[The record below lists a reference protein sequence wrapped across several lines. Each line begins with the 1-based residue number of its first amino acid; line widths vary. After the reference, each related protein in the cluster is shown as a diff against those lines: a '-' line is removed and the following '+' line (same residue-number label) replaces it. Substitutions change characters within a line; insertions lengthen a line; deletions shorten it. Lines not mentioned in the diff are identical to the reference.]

1 MRKSICFLVLMI
13 SCFISFH
20 ATAQN
25 VTISGTVKSGTTK
38 EGIAYATV
46 AVSGSQQG
54 TLTDATGAFKLTV
67 SRVPVVLI
75 ISSVG
80 FTSVE
85 FTVDNASTPV
95 EITLLP
101 STSMGQEVVVS
112 ATRSTQRILDAPVT
126 VERMGG
132 VTLRNLPAPSY
143 YEGIANLKGVDMHT
157 ASIFFRTVTTRGFMS
172 SGNLR
177 LNQLIDGMDNQA
189 PGLNFSVGSVV
200 GLTELDVDNIELL
213 SGASSALYGS
223 GGMNGTLLINSKSP
237 CAKQG
242 LSYHIKQGI
251 MHLAS
256 PSGQDPS
263 PYYDWSMR
271 YAKAF
276 NDKFAFKIAGQFI
289 KAQDWEA
296 YDYRNFDRNSVI
308 GKVKEGDRV
317 TDPNY
322 DGINMYG
329 DETSVN
335 MVGLLGSI
343 YQSVGMPP
351 MGNQIQL
358 PGQPPLPY
366 TWAFA
371 FANTENQNVSRTGYM
386 EKDLVDYNSLNF
398 KLTGG
403 LHYRITPSTEISW
416 NSYFGTG
423 TTVYTGLDRYSLKD
437 LKIAQHKLEV
447 KGKTWFVRGYTT
459 QQNAGDSYA
468 NTILGRVLNEAWKP
482 STTWYP
488 SYLFNYLGY
497 KFAGQVGT
505 GTPGS
510 ASGGHSFARSAA
522 DVGRPLPGSEQFNTL
537 ATNVKNNPIPQGAKF
552 LDASDL
558 YAGEFQLNLS
568 EQLGF
573 SDKVEIITGGQFKQF
588 VLNSQGTIFADTVES
603 LKPYEYGAYAQLKKQ
618 FLSNK
623 LTITLAGRYD
633 GHKNY
638 DGRFTPRITGVY
650 QLSKDNNI
658 RVSYQTAYRFPTNQD
673 QYINLNS
680 GAAILIGHIPEF
692 QDFYNVEENP
702 TYTAASITEARMT
715 LDPTKLVRAPYENVK
730 PESVTSYE
738 LGYKGIIN
746 KKLFVDG
753 YVYYNQF
760 TDFLG
765 RIAMGQSTK
774 VNYGNGPAQGTA
786 SPADVLDPRTTR
798 NLSYVQNTSVDVNA
812 IGWGITA
819 EYQVYRNYFIYGN
832 VFGDQ
837 LNDVPEGVV
846 TSFNAPEY
854 RFNIGVRNENFYKG
868 IGFNFVYRYQA
879 DNYYEGTFATGT
891 IPAFGWL
898 DGQVSYKIPDSKS
911 MIRIG
916 ATNMLN
922 KYSPTG
928 FGSPSIGGLYYVSF
942 AYNVL

>member
-1 MRKSICFLVLMI
+1 ML

-25 VTISGTVKSGTTK
+25 VTISGTVKSGTSN
-38 EGIAYATV
+38 EGIAYASV
-46 AVSGSQQG
+46 SVSGSQQG
-54 TLTDATGAFKLTV
+54 TLTDATGAFKITV

-75 ISSVG
+75 VSSVG

-85 FTVDNASTPV
+85 FTVNNAATPV

-143 YEGIANLKGVDMHT
+143 YEGIVNLKGVDMHT

-237 CAKQG
+237 WAKQG
-242 LSYHIKQGI
+242 LSYQIKQGI

-276 NDKFAFKIAGQFI
+276 NNKFAFKVAGQFI

-296 YDYRNFDRNSVI
+296 YDTRNFDRNNVI
-308 GKVKEGDRV
+308 GQVKDGDRV

-322 DGINMYG
+322 DGINVYG
-329 DETSVN
+329 DETSANIFDLVRL
-335 MVGLLGSI
+335 MYAGA
-343 YQSVGMPP
+343 
-351 MGNQIQL
+351 
-358 PGQPPLPY
+358 GQPPLTTNVPGQPFN
-366 TWAFA
+366 WGFA
-371 FANTENQNVSRTGYM
+371 LQNTQNQNVSRSGYN
-386 EKDLVDYNSLNF
+386 ERDLVDYNSLNF

-403 LHYRITPSTEISW
+403 LHYKFNPGLEISW

-437 LKIAQHKLEV
+437 LKIAQHKLEL
-447 KGKTWFVRGYTT
+447 KGNTFFVRAYTT
-459 QQNAGDSYA
+459 QEDAGNSYA
-468 NTILGRVLNEAWKP
+468 NTILGRVLNETWKP
-482 STTWYP
+482 SFNQANVPGSWYP
-488 SYLFNYLGY
+488 QYIFGYLNYKY
-497 KFAGQVGT
+497 AAQQAT
-505 GTPGS
+505 GVIGS
-510 ASGGHSFARSAA
+510 NSGAHSFGRGIA
-522 DVGRPLPGSEQFNTL
+522 DMGRLLPGTSQFDA
-537 ATNVKNNPIPQGAKF
+537 ATDAIKNRAIPSGAKF

-558 YAGEFQLNLS
+558 YAGEAQLNLS
-568 EQLGF
+568 DQLGF
-573 SDKVEIITGGQFKQF
+573 SDKIEIIAGGQYKQF
-588 VLNSQGTIFADTVES
+588 VLNSQGTIFADTVET
-603 LKPYEYGAYAQLKKQ
+603 LKPYEYGGYAQLKKK
-618 FLSNK
+618 FLSDK
-623 LTITLAGRYD
+623 LTLTLAGRYD

-638 DGRFTPRITGVY
+638 DGRFTPRFTGVY
-650 QLSKDNNI
+650 QVSKDNNI
-658 RVSYQTAYRFPTNQD
+658 RISYQTAYRFPTNQD

-680 GAAILIGHIPEF
+680 GAAFLIGHIPEF
-692 QDFYNVEENP
+692 QTYYHVEENP
-702 TYTAASITEARMT
+702 TYTAESITEARKT
-715 LDPTKLVRAPYENVK
+715 LDVTKLIRAPYEKVK

-738 LGYKGIIN
+738 IGYKGILT
-746 KKLFVDG
+746 KKLFVDA
-753 YVYYNQF
+753 YVYYNQY

-765 RIAMGQSTK
+765 RIAVGQSAL
-774 VNYGNGPAQGTA
+774 VSYGNGPAMGTA
-786 SPADVLDPRTTR
+786 SPGHSLNPFTTR

-812 IGWGITA
+812 IGWGLTA

-832 VFGDQ
+832 VFGDK
-837 LNDVPEGVV
+837 LEDVPEGVV
-846 TSFNAPEY
+846 TNFNAPEY
-854 RFNIGVRNENFYKG
+854 RFNLGVRNENFYKG

-879 DNYYEGTFATGT
+879 DNYYEGTFATGI

-922 KYSPTG
+922 KYSTTG
-928 FGSPSIGGLYYVSF
+928 FGSPSVGGLYYVSF
-942 AYNVL
+942 AHNVL